1 MIKNTLR
8 LGFIAIAFAFIFA
21 ILFMVYSTITFYN
34 PEREITLQVS
44 LNPDTVAISTPYQLI
59 TWNIGYAGL
68 GDNMDFFY
76 DGGKQTRDTK
86 ARTLENLDSIKKFIL
101 QNRTDFIF
109 LQEVDLASRRSYNT
123 NQLQIISQAVNY
135 FTFFATNYQV
145 SFVPV
150 PLKNPMGNVNS
161 GIMTLSRFT
170 PMNAVR
176 VQLPGLSPWPNRVF
190 NLRRCL
196 LVTRFPVSNG
206 REFVLINT
214 HNSAFEDDSLKMAE
228 MSFIRQ
234 VALSEYEKGNY
245 VIIGGDWN
253 QLPPNFPPDRFGN
266 AYETKA
272 FKPLSIESSFMPSGW
287 QWAFDPSKPTNRYLD
302 RPFSNQCRTV
312 ILDFF
317 LLSPNIHITDIVTT
331 DLKFRH
337 SDHNPVKLSFVLLP
351 IQ

>member
-1 MIKNTLR
+1 MIKNTFR
-8 LGFIAIAFAFIFA
+8 LGVLALAFALIFA

-34 PEREITLQVS
+34 PDKEITLQAS
-44 LNPDTVAISTPYQLI
+44 QNADTVAVSTPYQLI

-76 DGGKQTRDTK
+76 DGGKRTRDTK
-86 ARTLENLDSIKKFIL
+86 SRTLENLDSIKKFL
-101 QNRTDFIF
+101 TLNRTDFIM
-109 LQEVDLASRRSYNT
+109 LQEVDFGSQRSYYI
-123 NQLQIISQAVNY
+123 NQVQEISQTLNY
-135 FTFFATNYQV
+135 YTFFATNYQV

-150 PLKNPMGNVNS
+150 PLKNPMGNVSS

-170 PMNAVR
+170 PMNATR
-176 VQLPGLSPWPNRVF
+176 IQLPGLSPWPNRVF

-206 REFVLINT
+206 RKLVLINT
-214 HNSAFEDDSLKMAE
+214 HNSAFENDSLKMAE
-228 MSFIRQ
+228 MRFIRQ
-234 VALSEYEKGNY
+234 LALFEYGKGNY

-253 QLPPNFPPDRFGN
+253 QLPPNFPPDKFGN

-272 FKPLSIESSFMPSGW
+272 FKPLTIDSDFMPIGW

-302 RPFSNQCRTV
+302 RPFGKSCRTI

-317 LLSPNIHITDIVTT
+317 LLSPNVHVIDISTIN
-331 DLKFRH
+331 LNFKH
-337 SDHNPVKLSFVLLP
+337 SDHNPVKLTFALNP